1 MMNPEFQAKEFRRDF
16 RVPFKVFRYMYDEA
30 KKDNGTTLKWPPT
43 DGLRNVNN
51 PDSSHRRK
59 FLWNVE

>member
-30 KKDNGTTLKWPPT
+30 KKDNGIILKWPPT
-43 DGLRNVNN
+43 VIVADY
-51 PDSSHRRK
+51 
-59 FLWNVE
+59 